1 MSLELLSLFAFSVLL
16 AISGQVFGAGF
27 ANLMA
32 MILMVLF
39 AVMLS
44 VRGLKKPVV

>member
-1 MSLELLSLFAFSVLL
+1 MSLELISLFAVSVLV
-16 AISGQVFGAGF
+16 AISGQVFGAGLATF
-27 ANLMA
+27 AA

-44 VRGLKKPVV
+44 FRGLKKPVV

>member
-1 MSLELLSLFAFSVLL
+1 MSLELISLFAFSVLA
-16 AISGQVFGAGF
+16 AISGQVFGAGLANF
-27 ANLMA
+27 AA

>member
-1 MSLELLSLFAFSVLL
+1 MSLDMISLFAFSVLA
-16 AISGQVFGAGF
+16 AISGQVFGAGLANF
-27 ANLMA
+27 AA
-32 MILMVLF
+32 VILLAFF